1 MKWEIILTLKIKI
14 MKKSLVLVAMA
25 GVALAGCVN
34 DVADVA
40 QKEQEKVKIAFEAP
54 VAYNNVNETRAVYH
68 GEVGKHQYTENGT
81 IYTYPREENFVIYAV
96 KHDGD
101 FAGWT
106 DATAFTGLN
115 ADIAVFDETV
125 GGWAPKDANGQYYVW
140 PSEPNTKL
148 SFAAYSPADLEQE
161 TGWTGTVTYSD
172 EGLKITNFCVPSD
185 ANNHFDLMFSKRV
198 VNKTKADIVNFAGR
212 YSGIPLEFQHAL
224 SSIRFSLWNESTS
237 TVTLKKIEIKGVKF
251 KGTFTE
257 GIDENK
263 DGIGY
268 DKYVRVATE
277 TEETVNV
284 NPSWDVTND
293 IIQNDENVTGYV
305 AFAGE
310 LQFPTAP
317 EYIADIDNP
326 DNPQHDI
333 LLVMPQS
340 LTVDA
345 TLYVTYNVG
354 GVDVPK
360 SFALS
365 SANIL
370 DSDGKETSNTLNEW
384 LMGNRYT
391 YRLHYSKE
399 ASNAD
404 RIYFAPSTD
413 GWKDAGIA
421 VIELL

>member
-14 MKKSLVLVAMA
+14 MKKSLVLVAMTS
-25 GVALAGCVN
+25 VALAGCVN

-54 VAYNNVNETRAVYH
+54 VAYNNVNETRAEYH

-96 KHDGD
+96 KHTGN
-101 FAGWT
+101 FQGWSS
-106 DATAFTGLN
+106 AEPFTGLN
-115 ADIAVFDETV
+115 TDIAVFDETV

-140 PSEPNTKL
+140 PSEANTKL

-161 TGWTGTVTYSD
+161 TNWSGVSYGS
-172 EGLKITNFCVPSD
+172 EGLKIENFSIPSD
-185 ANNHFDLMFSKRV
+185 ANQHFDLMFSKRV
-198 VNKTKADIVNFAGR
+198 VDKTKADIVNVAGR

-237 TVTLKKIEIKGVKF
+237 TVTLKKIEIKGIKF

-257 GIDENK
+257 GIEENK
-263 DGIGY
+263 SGIGY

-284 NPSWDVTND
+284 TPSWDLVD
-293 IIQNDENVTGYV
+293 EIISNEESTVGYI
-305 AFAGE
+305 AFDGN
-310 LQFPTAP
+310 LQFPTSP
-317 EYIADIDNP
+317 EYIADID
-326 DNPQHDI
+326 DQKKPQHDI
-333 LLVMPQS
+333 LLVMPQT
-340 LTVDA
+340 LTTNA
-345 TLYVTYNVG
+345 TLHVTYNVG
-354 GVDVPK
+354 GVDIPK

-370 DSDGKETSNTLNEW
+370 DSDGKETSNTLSQW
-384 LMGNRYT
+384 VMGNRYT
-391 YRLHYSKE
+391 YRLHYSHE